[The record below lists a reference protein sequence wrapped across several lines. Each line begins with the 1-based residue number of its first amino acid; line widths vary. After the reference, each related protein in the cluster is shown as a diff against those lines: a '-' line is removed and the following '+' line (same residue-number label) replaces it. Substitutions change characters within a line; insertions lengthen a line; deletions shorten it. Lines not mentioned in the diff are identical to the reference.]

1 MATLRDGELL
11 VDKNGVTWRVALD
24 TSRVNQVWR
33 VTVPQDSA
41 RTYDMS
47 AAGESEEPEIVK
59 AANEPGAIT
68 TTQEMQ
74 AEIDRFA
81 TLAKGNLVLRVR
93 ASPDPVQTG
102 GGMGA
107 GLFIALLV
115 LAVLSESGK
124 RRR

>member
-1 MATLRDGELL
+1 MAQLKSGELL

-24 TSRVNQVWR
+24 DSRVNIVWR

-47 AAGESEEPEIVK
+47 AAGESEEPEIIK
-59 AANEPGAIT
+59 AAAGPDAFT
-68 TTQEMQ
+68 TTEEMQ
-74 AEIDRFA
+74 AEVDRFA

-93 ASPDPVQTG
+93 ASPDPKPA
-102 GGMGA
+102 GMGA

-115 LAVLSESGK
+115 LVALAESGK